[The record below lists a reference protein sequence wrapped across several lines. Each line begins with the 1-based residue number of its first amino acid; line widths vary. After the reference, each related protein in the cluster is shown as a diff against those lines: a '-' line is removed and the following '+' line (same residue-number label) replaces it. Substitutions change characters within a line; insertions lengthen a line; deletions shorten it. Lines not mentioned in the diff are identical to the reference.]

1 MVAILLKVG
10 NLDEAEAVASEYG
23 NYCSREQAV
32 VIEDLINGFDDQEG
46 ERVRNLN
53 FFNNDLLQK
62 FPTFSS
68 HNHKTFRVPPKKLHY
83 KISHISAKYLNF
95 YLIFA
100 FFCKSNDDFYGF
112 SLKNAIN
119 MKTNS
124 IAMGSALILNTSFYV
139 PPNICSS
146 TTGWE
151 PLIYSTC
158 RLGLQQNFHVR
169 NRSSPKHV

>member
-1 MVAILLKVG
+1 VLGLVAILLKVG

-46 ERVRNLN
+46 ERVRNLD

-62 FPTFSS
+62 FTTFSS
-68 HNHKTFRVPPKKLHY
+68 PFSSQNHKTFCTPPKKLHY

-100 FFCKSNDDFYGF
+100 FFCKSNDDFRGF
-112 SLKNAIN
+112 SLKDAIN
-119 MKTNS
+119 MKTYL
-124 IAMGSALILNTSFYV
+124 IAI
-139 PPNICSS
+139 
-146 TTGWE
+146 E
-151 PLIYSTC
+151 
-158 RLGLQQNFHVR
+158 
-169 NRSSPKHV
+169 